1 MDPLTAIGPEMTLR
15 QAAQLLVDDP
25 NEMLAV
31 VQDGRL
37 LGVVTDWDITNAIAH
52 GKPDDLPVSQVMSRE
67 VISVPPDAIIPDVL
81 QLLEAHEITAMPV
94 VEKGDVVGVISSHI
108 LARKTLARLLQG

>member
-1 MDPLTAIGPEMTLR
+1 
-15 QAAQLLVDDP
+15 VDDP

-37 LGVVTDWDITNAIAH
+37 VGVVTDWDITSAIAE
-52 GKPDDLPVSQVMSRE
+52 GKPDHLPVSEVMSRE
-67 VISVPPDAIIPDVL
+67 VITVPPTASIPEVL
-81 QLLEAHEITAMPV
+81 ELLETHEITAMPV
-94 VEKGDVVGVISSHI
+94 VEDGDVAGVISSHI